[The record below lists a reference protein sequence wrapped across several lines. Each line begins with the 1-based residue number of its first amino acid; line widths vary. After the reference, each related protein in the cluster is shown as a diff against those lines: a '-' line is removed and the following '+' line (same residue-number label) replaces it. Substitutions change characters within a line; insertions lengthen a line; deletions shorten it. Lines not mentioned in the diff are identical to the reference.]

1 MDPLALNANDWNNL
15 GNIITFLW
23 LALISAIITGPTL
36 LIAHA
41 IIPSAVA
48 TKTINEKYNKLR
60 PGLYLMG
67 GIGVI
72 CIILFF
78 CLAGFQSYAILKEF
92 YPSFWQ

>member
-23 LALISAIITGPTL
+23 LALISAPTL

-41 IIPSAVA
+41 IVPSAVA
-48 TKTINEKYNKLR
+48 TKTINEKFNKLR

-78 CLAGFQSYAILKEF
+78 CLAGFQSYAILKEI

>member
-23 LALISAIITGPTL
+23 LALISALITGPTL

-48 TKTINEKYNKLR
+48 TKTINEKFNK
-60 PGLYLMG
+60 
-67 GIGVI
+67 
-72 CIILFF
+72 
-78 CLAGFQSYAILKEF
+78 
-92 YPSFWQ
+92 

>member
-1 MDPLALNANDWNNL
+1 MDPLAPNANDWNNL
-15 GNIITFLW
+15 GTIITFLW

-60 PGLYLMG
+60 LGLYLMG
-67 GIGVI
+67 GIGVT

-78 CLAGFQSYAILKEF
+78 CLAGFQSYAILKEI

>member
-23 LALISAIITGPTL
+23 LALISALITGPTL

>member
-60 PGLYLMG
+60 PSLYLMG
-67 GIGVI
+67 CIGVI
-72 CIILFF
+72 CIVLFF

>member
-1 MDPLALNANDWNNL
+1 MDPLAPNANDWNNL

-60 PGLYLMG
+60 FGLYLMG

-78 CLAGFQSYAILKEF
+78 CLAGFQSYAILKEI

>member
-48 TKTINEKYNKLR
+48 TKTINEKFNKLR

>member
-1 MDPLALNANDWNNL
+1 MDPLAPNANDWNNL
-15 GNIITFLW
+15 GIIITFLW

-48 TKTINEKYNKLR
+48 TKTIDEKYNRLR
-60 PGLYLMG
+60 LGLYLMG

-78 CLAGFQSYAILKEF
+78 CLAGFQSYAILKEI

>member
-23 LALISAIITGPTL
+23 LALISALITGPTL

-48 TKTINEKYNKLR
+48 TYQAAVRTKANEHTTAINAAAN
-60 PGLYLMG
+60 
-67 GIGVI
+67 INA
-72 CIILFF
+72 
-78 CLAGFQSYAILKEF
+78 LAALTVEW
-92 YPSFWQ
+92 PSEPE

>member
-23 LALISAIITGPTL
+23 LALISALITGPTL

-92 YPSFWQ
+92 NPSFWQ